1 MADCGRALLAH
12 LTVLPLS
19 AICLGKTF
27 EGFDDSESEKDKVF
41 FFAHANRFA
50 VSADCRWGGKQL
62 RRFTRRGVCAVV
74 SFGAALRG
82 CC

>member
-1 MADCGRALLAH
+1 MFLFKHGLVSFVADCGRALLAH

-41 FFAHANRFA
+41 FLLMQIVLLFLQIADGEENNCD
-50 VSADCRWGGKQL
+50 VSH
-62 RRFTRRGVCAVV
+62 V
-74 SFGAALRG
+74 GAFVL
-82 CC
+82 